1 MRTIKSSILKA
12 LLSRFYLIEELYT
25 QENWAIVDSIFIPS
39 EDKMVQAVPEAKEL
53 AIQYSIRIINRKLI
67 DYEISIIDENGRL
80 KLTKTQKLLVDAEI
94 EQEIRFM
101 LK

>member
-25 QENWAIVDSIFIPS
+25 EIDWDIVDSIFIPS

-53 AIQYSIRIINRKLI
+53 AIQYSIRIIDRKLI
-67 DYEISIIDENGRL
+67 DYEISIIDENGKL
-80 KLTKTQKLLVDAEI
+80 KLTKTQQLLVDAEI
-94 EQEIRFM
+94 EQEINFM